1 MNCMI
6 WNSTLPVIFRPSLY
20 RKKGNNSIL
29 DWKHLPNRV
38 RFCERFGQSKH
49 VKKKK
54 KKKKSDF
61 ISFFWSLFWERTF
74 VLQVVCRGSSV
85 TFPRRESRDGT
96 TLASAAR
103 DAPGAALGPWELPAT
118 APGSNT
124 SPHLSLPLSQ
134 VSLCWPRKKQWAGK
148 TTRGIFS
155 RRHLFFFKRQAGQWW
170 RYFWSFFRGLE
181 AKAWRIW
188 RCDLWHCLQEM
199 QRLLSGVCPGVAVSQ
214 VLVHQLHLWGASGLS
229 VRRMKMP
236 LAAWQKFLCLFL
248 RPYPQYRNEQFT

>member
-54 KKKKSDF
+54 KRKNLTS
-61 ISFFWSLFWERTF
+61 SASSGHF
-74 VLQVVCRGSSV
+74 VLQVLCRGSSV

-170 RYFWSFFRGLE
+170 RYFLVFF
-181 AKAWRIW
+181 
-188 RCDLWHCLQEM
+188 
-199 QRLLSGVCPGVAVSQ
+199 
-214 VLVHQLHLWGASGLS
+214 
-229 VRRMKMP
+229 
-236 LAAWQKFLCLFL
+236 
-248 RPYPQYRNEQFT
+248 